1 MAVQDCWREPADM
14 VVIGQVGG
22 PYGVR
27 GWVHVLSFTAPPAGL
42 LSYAPW
48 HLRLKRDA
56 GAPDAWCLRDRAAA
70 KTHGEGFVA
79 SFDRIGDRS
88 AALQLAG
95 AEIGVTADRLPPLS
109 EDEFYWRDLIGLRVL
124 NNNGDELGLVQR
136 LLPTGGHDV
145 LVVRGGAAEVLIPFV
160 EVYVTEVRPEEGC
173 IRVRWE
179 GLG

>member
-1 MAVQDCWREPADM
+1 M
-14 VVIGQVGG
+14 VVVGQVGG

-42 LSYAPW
+42 LGYAPW

-56 GAPDAWCLRDRAAA
+56 DAPGAWCLRDRAVA

-109 EDEFYWRDLIGLRVL
+109 EDEFYWRDLIGLQVL
-124 NNNGDELGLVQR
+124 NQHGEALGEVRRLMSNGAQ
-136 LLPTGGHDV
+136 DV
-145 LVVRGGAAEVLIPFV
+145 LVIGDDAETLIPFV
-160 EVYVTEVRPEEGC
+160 RKHVAEVLRQEGC
-173 IRVRWE
+173 IHVHWE
-179 GLG
+179 GLD

>member
-1 MAVQDCWREPADM
+1 MAVQDCWTEPADM

-42 LSYAPW
+42 LGYAPW

-56 GAPDAWCLRDRAAA
+56 GAWGDWRLRDRAAA
-70 KTHGEGFVA
+70 KIHGEGFVA

-95 AEIGVTADRLPPLS
+95 AEIGITADRLPPLS
-109 EDEFYWRDLIGLRVL
+109 EDEFYWRDLIGLQVL
-124 NNNGDELGLVQR
+124 NQHGEALGEVRRLMSNGAQ
-136 LLPTGGHDV
+136 DV
-145 LVVRGGAAEVLIPFV
+145 LVIGDDAETLIPFV
-160 EVYVTEVRPEEGC
+160 RKHVAEVRRQEGC
-173 IRVRWE
+173 IHVHWE
-179 GLG
+179 GLD

>member
-1 MAVQDCWREPADM
+1 MAVQDCWPEPADM

-48 HLRLKRDA
+48 HLRPKREA
-56 GAPDAWCLRDRAAA
+56 GAPGAWHLSDRAAA
-70 KTHGEGFVA
+70 KAHGEGFVA
-79 SFDRIGDRS
+79 SFNRIGDRN

-109 EDEFYWRDLIGLRVL
+109 EDEFYWRDLIGLQVL
-124 NNNGDELGLVQR
+124 NQHGEALGEVRRLMSNGAQ
-136 LLPTGGHDV
+136 DV
-145 LVVRGGAAEVLIPFV
+145 LVIGGDAETLIPFV
-160 EVYVTEVRPEEGC
+160 RAHVAEVRLREGR
-173 IRVRWE
+173 IHVRWE
-179 GLG
+179 GLD